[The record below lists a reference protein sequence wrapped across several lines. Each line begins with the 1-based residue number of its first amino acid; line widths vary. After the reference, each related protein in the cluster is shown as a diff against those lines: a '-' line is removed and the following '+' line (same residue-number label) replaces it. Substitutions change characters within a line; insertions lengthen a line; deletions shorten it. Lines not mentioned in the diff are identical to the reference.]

1 MQFPLP
7 SPDAAEQASSLTL
20 TRRLADE
27 ITRAGGW
34 MPFPRFM
41 EVCLY
46 TPGLGYYSGSA
57 TKLGSG
63 LGDASDFVT
72 APELTPL
79 FGRALAHPVAE
90 ICAASAPAIL
100 EFGAGSGR
108 LACDLL
114 RELERLDALPEQYA
128 ILDLSADLR
137 ARQKDL
143 LERTVPHLASRV
155 VWLDRLPDVIAGAL
169 IANEVLDAMP
179 VHLIVWR
186 GQQWHERGV
195 ALSDDGAL
203 RFADR
208 MADAALQAGCVLH
221 IGDCSHL
228 SEGYVTEINL
238 AAPAFVASLA
248 ERLTRGA
255 MLLIDYGFPAAEFY
269 HPQRDGGTLMT
280 HYRHQAHTDPLLLP
294 GLKDITAHVD
304 FTAVA
309 RVATE
314 QGLDLLGYTSQA
326 NFLINCGIVGLIE
339 ADPDNAAAWLP
350 QANAL
355 QRLVSEAEMGE
366 LFKVIGLGRGI
377 ATPVTGFQRGD
388 RSGAL

>member
-1 MQFPLP
+1 MPAP
-7 SPDAAEQASSLTL
+7 STSPADAEQAISHALSS
-20 TRRLADE
+20 RLADE
-27 ITRAGGW
+27 IKRTGGW
-34 MPFPRFM
+34 MPFPRYM

-46 TPGLGYYSGSA
+46 TPGLGYYSGNA

-79 FGRALAHPVAE
+79 FGRALARPVAE

-100 EFGAGSGR
+100 EFGAGSGK

-114 RELERLDALPEQYA
+114 HELERLDALPDQYA

-137 ARQKDL
+137 ARQKEM

-155 VWLDRLPDVIAGAL
+155 VWLDRLPDILEGAL

-179 VHLIVWR
+179 VHLLIWQ

-195 ALSDDGAL
+195 ALDDEGNL
-203 RFADR
+203 RYADR
-208 MADAALQAGCVLH
+208 IADAALLTAIDLH
-221 IGDCSHL
+221 VGDSSQL
-228 SEGYVTEINL
+228 PDGYATEINL

-248 ERLTRGA
+248 ERLSRGA

-280 HYRHQAHTDPLLLP
+280 HFRHRAHTDPLLLP
-294 GLKDITAHVD
+294 GLKDITTHVD
-304 FTAVA
+304 FTALA

-326 NFLINCGIVGLIE
+326 NFLINCGIASLID
-339 ADPDNAAAWLP
+339 ARPDDAVAWLP

-377 ATPVTGFQRGD
+377 EALLTGFQRGD